1 MSPIFLKLL
10 PLNLSISLLYLSQFL
25 RRWSSTL
32 LPIQSSLAKS
42 IQQSE
47 STAPWG
53 RTTRSVCTPQLL
65 SLCLSLFLPQWHTH
79 THTVSTLHL
88 FNMIEVQSES
98 SHPISKISNTDSDIQ
113 THERC
118 CYSLSPL
125 VWNDTFSAFPLW
137 VGWVSSHATAI
148 CTNFVLLKDFCF
160 DLENPLSERVPSL
173 CCYRKF
179 LVPRYGAVG

>member
-65 SLCLSLFLPQWHTH
+65 SLCLFLFFPQWHTH
-79 THTVSTLHL
+79 THTLCLHCIYSTWLK
-88 FNMIEVQSES
+88 S
-98 SHPISKISNTDSDIQ
+98 SLRALIQLVKSQTQIQ
-113 THERC
+113 TYRHMNVAVI
-118 CYSLSPL
+118 LSPL
-125 VWNDTFSAFPLW
+125 SYEMILSLLFPYGLVEFPVMLQQFAPILCSLRISALIWKTPFQRGCLH
-137 VGWVSSHATAI
+137 S
-148 CTNFVLLKDFCF
+148 
-160 DLENPLSERVPSL
+160 
-173 CCYRKF
+173 
-179 LVPRYGAVG
+179 AVTESF